1 MESQESTPGS
11 QSGESCSL
19 DLPTARD
26 IRGCEA
32 PQRAIPGA
40 SSQWPRSLESCS
52 FPCSST
58 ADSEFL
64 TLLIWRNAENNQPNC
79 SRFCSSPFLQS
90 GSNSLSAEQ
99 KDSWDSETW
108 HDPSVKGQ
116 LETCEEDDG
125 LRKSLDRFY
134 EAFARPLTGAEDQLS
149 APVCQ
154 CLSQTISELQGQESK
169 KYSLRSFQM
178 ARVIF
183 NRDGCSVLQ
192 RHSRETRFYPLE
204 RGGSSVD
211 DEEPIPGLSREIIH
225 FLLETALKDC

>member
-58 ADSEFL
+58 AD
-64 TLLIWRNAENNQPNC
+64 
-79 SRFCSSPFLQS
+79 S